1 MKQKLSKKAQE
12 EGFGNIDD
20 FIKANLRY
28 LPEEKQDLF
37 QRIVALEKTMYNSYR
52 EQYREAYYG
61 KG

>member
-1 MKQKLSKKAQE
+1 MKQELSKKAQE

-20 FIKANLRY
+20 FIKANLHY
-28 LPEEKQDLF
+28 LPEDKQDLF
-37 QRIVALEKTMYNSYR
+37 QRIVELEKTMYSSYR